1 MERQELLKREN
12 PPHVVAIFD
21 EGAIRRPIGD
31 PEVMKEQIQHL
42 IDLTELY
49 HVTIQIV
56 PTAEGAYAG
65 LPGAFMVL
73 GFEDDSDAVRVE
85 GHVGGQLVDHPSVVR
100 KYRVRFDLIRASA
113 MTAEDSL
120 NLLRSIL
127 ESL

>member
-1 MERQELLKREN
+1 
-12 PPHVVAIFD
+12 
-21 EGAIRRPIGD
+21 
-31 PEVMKEQIQHL
+31 
-42 IDLTELY
+42 
-49 HVTIQIV
+49 
-56 PTAEGAYAG
+56 
-65 LPGAFMVL
+65 MVL